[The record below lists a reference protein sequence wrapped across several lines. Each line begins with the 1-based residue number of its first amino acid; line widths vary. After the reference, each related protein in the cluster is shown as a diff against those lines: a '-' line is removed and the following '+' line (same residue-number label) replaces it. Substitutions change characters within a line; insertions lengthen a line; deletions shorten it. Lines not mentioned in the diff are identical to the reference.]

1 MNYIRPRI
9 FVSYSSKDSEIVH
22 RIRRDLEKAGID
34 CWIDLST
41 IGTGD
46 RLQDA
51 IFGEGIPQCNVF
63 FAYIT
68 ENYLESKWCMKEL
81 RQALQSRRVKIVP
94 FADSEQTMQKIPRQ
108 VRSEVRCGIL
118 DLERYV
124 DSVAELCGKAW
135 TSLQDTRRLVSSED
149 HILAG
154 TGVLNMEGYRKHD
167 LLKRVRTQL
176 ILAAP
181 NLRSWL
187 SDPDARSG
195 LIELVRNSAVMVQFI
210 LATYETLRPLGAE
223 GAEHLRQSAEDIKAM
238 RDQLSSEQRER
249 MQAFFHIGAAT
260 LSAIFIDPGRPEGLL
275 FFTPRWAIQYLP
287 QTRLTCVIDKSLS
300 SIALYNA
307 LYDSVLLMTQRDAK
321 SLDDMLRSP

>member
-108 VRSEVRCGIL
+108 VRSEVRCRTLREGL
-118 DLERYV
+118 DIASRYTAV
-124 DSVAELCGKAW
+124 G
-135 TSLQDTRRLVSSED
+135 
-149 HILAG
+149 
-154 TGVLNMEGYRKHD
+154 
-167 LLKRVRTQL
+167 
-176 ILAAP
+176 
-181 NLRSWL
+181 
-187 SDPDARSG
+187 
-195 LIELVRNSAVMVQFI
+195 LVRGSHTCWNRRSQHGRVP
-210 LATYETLRPLGAE
+210 ET
-223 GAEHLRQSAEDIKAM
+223 
-238 RDQLSSEQRER
+238 
-249 MQAFFHIGAAT
+249 
-260 LSAIFIDPGRPEGLL
+260 
-275 FFTPRWAIQYLP
+275 
-287 QTRLTCVIDKSLS
+287 
-300 SIALYNA
+300 
-307 LYDSVLLMTQRDAK
+307 
-321 SLDDMLRSP
+321 